1 MAILADVKVALRI
14 AATTNDFDTEIQDL
28 IDSATADLELAGVIS
43 ADVTDSL
50 IKRAVIT
57 YVKANFGYD
66 NPDADRLQKA
76 YDMLKMHLTLSAG
89 YSFYTITFTVTD
101 AALTELDEVTISL
114 DDLDIILTTNSQ
126 GVAVYKTTKKNFDI
140 DYTVSKSGYVSQT
153 SSVYVDTAA
162 EAVGVVLVAS

>member
-1 MAILADVKVALRI
+1 LAILDDVKVALRI
-14 AATTNDFDTEIQDL
+14 AAATTEFDGEIQDL
-28 IDSATADLELAGVIS
+28 INAAEDDLELAGIIS

-76 YDMLKMHLTLSAG
+76 YDMLKMHLTLSAE

-101 AALTELDEVTISL
+101 VALVELDDVTISL

-126 GVAVYKTTKKNFDI
+126 GVAVYKTTKKDFDL

-153 SSVYVDTAA
+153 GSVYVSTAA